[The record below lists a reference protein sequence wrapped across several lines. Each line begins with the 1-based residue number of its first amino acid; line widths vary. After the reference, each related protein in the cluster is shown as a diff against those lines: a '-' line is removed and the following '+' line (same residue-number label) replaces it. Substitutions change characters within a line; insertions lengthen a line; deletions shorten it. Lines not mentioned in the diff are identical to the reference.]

1 MPSIHPLQLPEIL
14 SDVATYVP
22 EHSLHACS
30 LVSKLWHRVFNPH
43 VWRNIRFH
51 SDRRLLPK
59 DVRCH
64 ALLVKTLNIDKTITQ
79 EYASLRLPN
88 LVSLELAG
96 SFENV
101 DFTEMFAGL
110 SSLSHLSLDG
120 HVQHPGFWLHVHG
133 LLSLKSLAIS
143 GTKIDKKD
151 INIFW
156 SLCTRLERLRL
167 GWESLHNKGIVSFM
181 EFPFLKEIDVS
192 YIREDEVP
200 IVLALTQRCPGL
212 QEISWFSFDT
222 SLDAQFIPAFIQS
235 LGAGTWPALE
245 SIAFGAMDSTNED
258 LTRIMEGMRRITE
271 LSMGGGPGLFRSNSM
286 EQLRPHFQHLKLLNL
301 GSAKD
306 VSSQM
311 AQEVLSSCPLLV
323 KLRVPQ
329 IDAMDI
335 VQGQSWVCLGLRELS
350 VFFSFDPSTIEFSQT
365 LVMDQLSK
373 LTRLEE
379 LNLAWERPSG
389 ATVGPMFQESI
400 DLRLENDL
408 GRLWNLR
415 RLRHISFT
423 YTKQKMGEQE
433 INWILE
439 HWRSLE
445 LLFGVL
451 NYESPF
457 MERRL
462 KQRLHNHGLIV
473 GPELYSN
480 TTLSFDHHPRRSDT
494 EDEDEEED
502 EEEDESGT
510 NSSYHKQR

>member
-1 MPSIHPLQLPEIL
+1 MPSIHPLHLPEIL
-14 SDVATYVP
+14 SDIAKYVP

-30 LVSKLWHRVFNPH
+30 LVSKLWHRVFNPL
-43 VWRNIRFH
+43 VWRNIRFL
-51 SDRRLLPK
+51 SDRRLSPK
-59 DVRCH
+59 DVRRH
-64 ALLVKTLNIDKTITQ
+64 ALLVETLNIDKTITQ
-79 EYASLRLPN
+79 EYVSLRLPN
-88 LVSLELAG
+88 LVSLELVG
-96 SFENV
+96 PFENV
-101 DFTEMFAGL
+101 DFTEMFAEL

-120 HVQHPGFWLHVHG
+120 HVQHPTFWNGVLG

-143 GTKIDKKD
+143 GTKLDKE
-151 INIFW
+151 INLFW

-167 GWESLHNKGIVSFM
+167 GWESLHNEGNVSSM
-181 EFPFLKEIDVS
+181 QFPFLKEIDVS

-222 SLDAQFIPAFIQS
+222 SLDAQFVPAFIQS

-245 SIAFGAMDSTNED
+245 SIAFGAMDSTNDD
-258 LTRIMEGMRRITE
+258 LTRIMEGMHRITE

-286 EQLRPHFQHLKLLNL
+286 EQLRPHFQHLKVLNL
-301 GSAKD
+301 GFAKD
-306 VSSQM
+306 ITSQM

-323 KLRVPQ
+323 KLRIPQ

-335 VQGQSWVCLGLRELS
+335 VQGQPWVCLGLRELS
-350 VFFSFDPSTIEFSQT
+350 VFFAFDPSTIEFSQT
-365 LVMDQLSK
+365 LVMDQLSR

-389 ATVGPMFQESI
+389 ATQDPMFQESI

-408 GRLWNLR
+408 GRLRNLR

-423 YTKQKMGEQE
+423 FTKQKMGEQE
-433 INWILE
+433 ISWILE

-451 NYESPF
+451 DYESPF

-462 KQRLHNHGLIV
+462 KQRLRNHGVIV

-480 TTLSFDHHPRRSDT
+480 TTLSFHHPRN
-494 EDEDEEED
+494 EDEEED
-502 EEEDESGT
+502 EGEDE
-510 NSSYHKQR
+510 